1 MKKLKYYYDT
11 ETLSYKRVE
20 TSKSKRLGLIALF
33 VISVIIVS
41 IVLFIS
47 YLNIPSI
54 ETPKEKAYKRELRNM
69 KLEYESLNKQ
79 MDQMVN
85 VLEDIERRDNK
96 IYRVYFEADPIPEE
110 QRNVGFGGVNRYN
123 DLKGYNNS
131 ELLINTNRRVDK
143 LKKRL
148 VVQSRS
154 LDKIKE
160 MARNKEAML
169 KSIPAI
175 QPVPNDDLKRISAG
189 YGYRMHP
196 ILKYKK
202 LHEGIDF
209 SAPVGTPVYA
219 TGNGV
224 IREARR
230 TGGYG
235 KLILLDHGFGYKTF
249 YAHLSKFNVSEG
261 QKVKRGDVIGE
272 LGNTGLSTGPH
283 LHYEVHKDNKIVNPI
298 NYFYGDLSPKEYS
311 ILRRRAAMQR
321 QSLD

>member
-1 MKKLKYYYDT
+1 MNKLKYYYDT

-20 TSKSKRLGLIALF
+20 KSKGKRVGLVALF
-33 VISVIIVS
+33 VLGVMVVS
-41 IVLFIS
+41 ILLFVV
-47 YLNIPSI
+47 YLNIPSV

-79 MDQMVN
+79 MDQMIS
-85 VLEDIERRDNK
+85 VLEDVERRDNK
-96 IYRVYFEADPIPEE
+96 IYRVYFEANPIPKE
-110 QRNVGFGGVNRYN
+110 QRNVGFGGVNRYK

-131 ELLINTNRRVDK
+131 QLLINTNKRLDK

-148 VVQSRS
+148 VIQSKS

-160 MARNKEAML
+160 LAENKEAML

-175 QPVPNDDLKRISAG
+175 QPIQNNDMKRISAG

-209 SAPVGTPVYA
+209 SAPIGTPVYA
-219 TGNGV
+219 TGNARV
-224 IREARR
+224 EEARR

-235 KLILLDHGFGYKTF
+235 KLVVLDHGFGYKTF
-249 YAHLSKFNVSEG
+249 YAHLSEFKVSKG
-261 QKVKRGDVIGE
+261 QRVKRGDIIGE

-283 LHYEVHKDNKIVNPI
+283 LHYEIQKDNEIINPI
-298 NYFYGDLSPKEYS
+298 NYFYGDLTPKEYS
-311 ILRRRAAMQR
+311 VLRRRASMQR

>member
-1 MKKLKYYYDT
+1 MRKLKYYYDT
-11 ETLSYKRVE
+11 ETLSYKKIE
-20 TSKSKRLGLIALF
+20 TSKSKRLGLIVLF
-33 VISVIIVS
+33 VLSVMVVS
-41 IVLFIS
+41 IFLFII
-47 YLNIPSI
+47 YLNIPSV

-79 MDQMVN
+79 MDRMVS
-85 VLEDIERRDNK
+85 VLEDVERRDNK
-96 IYRVYFEADPIPEE
+96 IYRVYFEANPIPKE

-131 ELLINTNRRVDK
+131 ELLINTNKRLDK

-148 VVQSRS
+148 VIQSKS

-160 MARNKEAML
+160 LADNKEAML

-175 QPVPNDDLKRISAG
+175 QPIPNDDLKRISAG

-209 SAPVGTPVYA
+209 SAPIGTPVYA
-219 TGNGV
+219 TGKARV
-224 IREARR
+224 EEARR
-230 TGGYG
+230 SGGYG
-235 KLILLDHGFGYKTF
+235 KLVVLDHGFGYKSF
-249 YAHLSKFNVSEG
+249 YAHLSKFKVRRG
-261 QKVKRGDVIGE
+261 QRVKRGDVIGE

-283 LHYEVHKDNKIVNPI
+283 LHYEIQKNDKIINPI

-311 ILRRRAAMQR
+311 ILRRRASMQR